1 MKDVRGG
8 EAMHNKW
15 RWKNSQGRSQFG
27 SKGTIKQPVA
37 EDTWGQIGP
46 SVYVQRSERNKII
59 VVSDNPQPHRCE
71 KLRTCRYLEFHCLS
85 SSADSA
91 QKHYSL

>member
-15 RWKNSQGRSQFG
+15 RQKNLQGRSQFG

-37 EDTWGQIGP
+37 EDTQGQIGP
-46 SVYVQRSERNKII
+46 SVCVQLSERTKII
-59 VVSDNPQPHRCE
+59 VISDNDLVSDN
-71 KLRTCRYLEFHCLS
+71 YLVSDNGCC
-85 SSADSA
+85 
-91 QKHYSL
+91 K